1 MDIKSV
7 ILNQLHDTQSLYSLM
22 IQNHI
27 YGCFIIMEDIAQ
39 KKFERNGT
47 ILSTPTFKFDYDKQ
61 FSEIGIRYGFVM
73 DTKLALTTFNAEYK
87 EAWLTQFQDIHTSQ
101 NIEDVDKIEDSIIE
115 IIYTIKPEDS
125 FFKNALETG
134 SLPQE
139 WIEKILQ
146 LLNPIDE
153 EIEKTVISAANTEK
167 PLRSTR
173 RVKPK
178 EVPKKYKTRRNRSS

>member
-27 YGCFIIMEDIAQ
+27 YGCFIIMEDVAQ

-73 DTKLALTTFNAEYK
+73 DTKLALTTFNPEYK

-173 RVKPK
+173 RIKPK
-178 EVPKKYKTRRNRSS
+178 EVSKKYKTRRNRSS